1 MSEELELEV
10 ATPNASLD
18 EVVTTPEPVEQD
30 IPTETDTVE
39 ETDEQ
44 KNERVQKESAA
55 RAEKRAN
62 SIQKRM
68 DELTA
73 DKYAERKRADELA
86 ENNARLMAMIEEN
99 KTPQKQAETE
109 PQRDQFNTDLDYF
122 KSVAKFEAKQE
133 ALKLAWQDKQERQ
146 AETSRM
152 SVENQKLEVAKEF
165 RAREVKVEK
174 ELPDYKEVIED
185 WSPRLPNSTAEM
197 ILRLPDGPLIAYH
210 LAKNPDLEKTL
221 LEQPEYLHGV
231 TLGQMLATIKSSSK
245 TTAAPSAS
253 KTVGTTSSSSS
264 DATEYRGDPEHYL
277 AWAAK
282 NLRKR

>member
-1 MSEELELEV
+1 MSDDLDLELEV
-10 ATPNASLD
+10 ATP
-18 EVVTTPEPVEQD
+18 EVVPTPEPEPQEQ
-30 IPTETDTVE
+30 TAETDTVE

-55 RAEKRAN
+55 RAEKRSN

-109 PQRDQFNTDLDYF
+109 TEPQREHFNSDLDYF
-122 KSVAKFEAKQE
+122 KSLAKYEAKQE
-133 ALKLAWQDKQERQ
+133 TIKLVWQNEQNRQ
-146 AETSRM
+146 SENTRLSAEQ
-152 SVENQKLEVAKEF
+152 QKMEVAKDF
-165 RAREVKVEK
+165 RAREAKVEK

-245 TTAAPSAS
+245 TTSAPAAS
-253 KTVGTTSSSSS
+253 KTVGTTSSSAS
-264 DATEYRGDPEHYL
+264 DANEYRGEPENYM
-277 AWAAK
+277 AWAVK

>member
-10 ATPNASLD
+10 ATP
-18 EVVTTPEPVEQD
+18 EEPVVTTPEPVEQD

-122 KSVAKFEAKQE
+122 KSLAKFEAKQE
-133 ALKLAWQDKQERQ
+133 ALKLVWQDKQERQ

-185 WSPRLPNSTAEM
+185 WNPRIPNSTAEM

-245 TTAAPSAS
+245 TTSAPAAS
-253 KTVGTTSSSSS
+253 KTVGTTSSSAS
-264 DATEYRGDPEHYL
+264 DANEYRGEPENYM
-277 AWAAK
+277 AWAVK